1 MRETIAKESARRHVA
16 RRVGAAGVAL
26 AAVVTLGA
34 CRATG
39 GGYIDEPLP
48 GGPVNVFQGEANF
61 GFNFTCDVETAKK
74 RAVIRGTITYH
85 DDPSTL
91 FPKGIKFNGD
101 IDPFFIEGIEIPPDV
116 EGPVTC
122 ANADVLTGNEGI
134 PVAQFDGDYRSQ
146 DTTIPVPTEPGRF
159 SVTVLDM
166 GEPGSPA
173 TFDGDQFSIVL
184 TNPDDPDDPYAG
196 YTRAGYIEGGNIQV
210 ED

>member
-1 MRETIAKESARRHVA
+1 MV
-16 RRVGAAGVAL
+16 L
-26 AAVVTLGA
+26 AAALTLGA

-48 GGPVNVFQGEANF
+48 GGPDVVFQGQANF
-61 GFNFTCDVETAKK
+61 GFNFTCEVETAKK

-85 DDPSTL
+85 DDPSTIA
-91 FPKGIKFNGD
+91 PKGIRLHGKV
-101 IDPFFIEGIEIPPDV
+101 DPFFIEGIELPPDV

-122 ANADVLTGNEGI
+122 ENADVLAGVVGI
-134 PVAQFDGDYRSQ
+134 PVAQFDGEYRSQ
-146 DTTIPVPTEPGRF
+146 DTTIPVPMNPGRF
-159 SVTVLDM
+159 SVTVFDQ
-166 GEPGSPA
+166 GEPGSPP

-184 TNPDDPDDPYAG
+184 TGAPYAG